1 MHHNWDLSAL
11 TCVLAG
17 AAHAGAQLRLQAGRR
32 HYGPDSTPGRALT
45 DAAAAA
51 ATVQQQRGN
60 SPATGRQLRPGG
72 FLQ

>member
-17 AAHAGAQLRLQAGRR
+17 DAYAGAQFRLQAERR
-32 HYGPDSTPGRALT
+32 HYGPDSTPGRPLT

-51 ATVQQQRGN
+51 ATVQRLLGN